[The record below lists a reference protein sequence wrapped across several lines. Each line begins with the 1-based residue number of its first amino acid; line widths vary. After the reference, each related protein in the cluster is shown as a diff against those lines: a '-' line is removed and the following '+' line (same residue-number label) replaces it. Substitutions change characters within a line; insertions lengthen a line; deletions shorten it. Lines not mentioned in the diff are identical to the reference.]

1 MLITKNVLQIIAFM
15 PATAVFA
22 ATRVHFQTSC
32 GYEIDLEY
40 GDCHTMKDV
49 INDALILEDFS
60 CVDRTPDF
68 NTFS

>member
-1 MLITKNVLQIIAFM
+1 MKKIVLLVVLAFTA
-15 PATAVFA
+15 ATAVFA

-40 GDCHTMKDV
+40 EDHHTMKDV
-49 INDALILEDFS
+49 INDALILEDFF
-60 CVDRTPDF
+60 CGDQTPDF